1 MVEAVKAKRRS
12 SGRNKT
18 YINQISLEAK
28 EFAIGGQCTTDTQ
41 PLNCSV
47 KVISR
52 GANLRELKKT

>member
-1 MVEAVKAKRRS
+1 MVEAVKAKGRS
-12 SGRNKT
+12 RGRHKA

-28 EFAIGGQCTTDTQ
+28 EFTVGGQCITDTQ

-52 GANLRELKKT
+52 EANLRELEKT